1 MSVLSRFRILTKI
14 LAIIILIGR
23 MAAGIIEVGKFLST
37 VRAA

>member
-1 MSVLSRFRILTKI
+1 MSFLSRFRILTKI
-14 LAIIILIGR
+14 LAIIILMGG